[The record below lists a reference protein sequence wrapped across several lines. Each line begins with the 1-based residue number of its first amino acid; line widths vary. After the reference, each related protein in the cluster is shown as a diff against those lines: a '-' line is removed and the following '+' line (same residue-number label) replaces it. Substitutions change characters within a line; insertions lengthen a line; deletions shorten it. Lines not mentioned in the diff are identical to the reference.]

1 MAEVSYFWTTNGTGD
16 GTSGG
21 YTAANFSQY
30 LEDVTITNSAS
41 EGVLFGVDNNLAA
54 SVGVGDRVV
63 SINTG
68 AAIVNGKY
76 YKNSATPVTLELDPT
91 GSNRTD
97 RIVLRANFQTTQQIV
112 RLAVSKGADG
122 SATPPALAQSE
133 GGTWEIPI
141 ANVAVNSSNVLTI
154 TDARV
159 FVKTP
164 AAYGWFST
172 PLTLNSTL
180 NVSGNIT
187 TTSDL
192 IVSGGDIRIGAD
204 VDIRRSA
211 ANVLTIDDAVSIAGN
226 LQVTGTVLTTGAVTM
241 SGGFNAPSGTVTSG
255 TISNATMTTASI
267 TTATITSGTITN
279 ARITNLLSAGVIGE
293 SNIAAGAVTN
303 AKLGALAVDAAKI
316 AGGAVTSAKLAAG
329 AVVTTSIT
337 DNVVTNAKLAANA
350 VVTTSITD
358 GAVTN
363 AKLGALSVDAAKLAS
378 NAVETAKINA
388 SAVTSAKIANGAV
401 ETAKI
406 ADGAVTS
413 AKIAADAVTSVGLA
427 ASAVVTT
434 SIANNAV
441 TSAKLAAN
449 AVVTTSITD
458 SVVTAA
464 KLASNSVETAK
475 IASNAVTSGKV
486 GGAVSIFGSRIG
498 STNASW
504 KLPGTSTF
512 GMGNARGFVSAGAST
527 IVCSAGQ
534 TSGSLTPSFGG
545 APGFA
550 RDPIVIA
557 QVYGTTVVD
566 PWFLQVTNIT
576 AGGFT
581 IYARNMLGNT
591 GQSVVVH
598 WVAFGEA
605 S

>member
-30 LEDVTITNSAS
+30 LEDVNITVAAS
-41 EGVLFGVDNNLAA
+41 EGVLFGVDNSLAVSTTGVTRQISVA
-54 SVGVGDRVV
+54 S
-63 SINTG
+63 G
-68 AAIVNGKY
+68 AAIVNGKF
-76 YKNSATPVTLELDPT
+76 YKSDSAVLFTLDLTPSSRV
-91 GSNRTD
+91 D
-97 RIVLRANFQTTQQIV
+97 RVVLRGAYSAQTV
-112 RLAVSKGADG
+112 RLAILKGTDG
-122 SATPPALAQSE
+122 SASPTALTQND
-133 GGTWEIPI
+133 GTTWEVLI
-141 ANVAVNSSNVLTI
+141 ANVALNSSNVLTI
-154 TDARV
+154 TDSRTFA
-159 FVKTP
+159 KTP
-164 AAYGWFST
+164 AAYGWFNT
-172 PLTLNSTL
+172 ALTLNSTL

-192 IVSGGDIRIGAD
+192 IVSGGDLRLGAD
-204 VDIRRSA
+204 VDMRRSA
-211 ANVLTIDDAVSIAGN
+211 ANTLTIDDAVSIAGN

-241 SGGFNAPSGTVTSG
+241 AGGFNSPSGTVTSG

-279 ARITNLLSAGVIGE
+279 ATITNLLSAGVIGE

-303 AKLGALAVDAAKI
+303 SKLGALAVDAAKI
-316 AGGAVTSAKLAAG
+316 AGNAVTSAKLAAG

-337 DNVVTNAKLAANA
+337 DNVITNAKLAAGA

-363 AKLGALSVDAAKLAS
+363 AKLGALAVDAAKIAS

-388 SAVTSAKIANGAV
+388 LAVTSAKIA
-401 ETAKI
+401 
-406 ADGAVTS
+406 DS
-413 AKIAADAVTSVGLA
+413 S
-427 ASAVVTT
+427 
-434 SIANNAV
+434 V

-458 SVVTAA
+458 GVVTAA
-464 KLASNSVETAK
+464 KLASLSVETAK
-475 IASNAVTSGKV
+475 IALNAVTSGKV
-486 GGAVSIFGSRIG
+486 GGAVSIFGARTG
-498 STNASW
+498 DTNASW

-512 GMGNARGFVSAGAST
+512 VMGNARGLVSAGAST
-527 IVCSAGQ
+527 IVCSSGQ
-534 TSGSLTPSFGG
+534 TSGSFSPSFGG

-576 AGGFT
+576 AGGCT
-581 IYARNMLGNT
+581 IYARNMIGNT

>member
-30 LEDVTITNSAS
+30 LEDVTITAAAS
-41 EGVLFGVDNNLAA
+41 EGVLFGVDNSLAVSTTGTTRQISVA
-54 SVGVGDRVV
+54 S
-63 SINTG
+63 G
-68 AAIVNGKY
+68 AAIVNGKF
-76 YKNSATPVTLELDPT
+76 YKSDAAVLFTLDSTPSSRV
-91 GSNRTD
+91 D
-97 RIVLRANFQTTQQIV
+97 RVVLRGSYSAQTV
-112 RLAVSKGADG
+112 RLAILKGTDG
-122 SATPPALAQSE
+122 SASPTALTQSD
-133 GGTWEIPI
+133 GTTWEVLI

-164 AAYGWFST
+164 AAYGWFNT

-204 VDIRRSA
+204 VDLRRSA

-241 SGGFNAPSGTVTSG
+241 AGGFNSPNGTVTSG
-255 TISNATMTTASI
+255 TISNATMTTATI

-279 ARITNLLSAGVIGE
+279 ATITNLLSAGVIGE

-303 AKLGALAVDAAKI
+303 SKIGALAVDAAKI

-329 AVVTTSIT
+329 AVVTTSIA

-388 SAVTSAKIANGAV
+388 SAVTSAKIADGAV

-406 ADGAVTS
+406 AAGAVTS
-413 AKIAADAVTSVGLA
+413 AKIADDAVTSIGLA

-458 SVVTAA
+458 GVVT
-464 KLASNSVETAK
+464 NAK
-475 IASNAVTSGKV
+475 IASLAWSKITNAPALVGISGREGGNGSIWQVPGTTDYSSSV
-486 GGAVSIFGSRIG
+486 GNNQNYAKFGSYSLSFSNATSVNATIDYPGGGYTG
-498 STNASW
+498 S
-504 KLPGTSTF
+504 PIV
-512 GMGNARGFVSAGAST
+512 FVSADTTNLDDMITVAVKDVNSSSFVIKAYAASAKT
-527 IVCSAGQ
+527 GTLV
-534 TSGSLTPSFGG
+534 
-545 APGFA
+545 
-550 RDPIVIA
+550 
-557 QVYGTTVVD
+557 VY
-566 PWFLQVTNIT
+566 W
-576 AGGFT
+576 
-581 IYARNMLGNT
+581 M
-591 GQSVVVH
+591 SV
-598 WVAFGEA
+598 GY
-605 S
+605 